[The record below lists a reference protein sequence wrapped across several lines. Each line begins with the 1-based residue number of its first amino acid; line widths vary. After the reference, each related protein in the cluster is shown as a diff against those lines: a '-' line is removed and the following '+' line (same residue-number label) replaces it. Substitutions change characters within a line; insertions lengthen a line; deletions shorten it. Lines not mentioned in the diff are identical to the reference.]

1 MRNNVNAAESL
12 EDIQKDYDSE
22 VAKYNSDMEAYEKK
36 RHAFY
41 AKEKQVK
48 DAVQRWIEDRIFTS
62 CSAQFMKDTDIIV
75 NVDEYSARDHAY
87 DMLEIRVKHEGEH
100 GFYNND
106 NVALAWEWDINVHAS
121 GVDYRTNSYSGLNA
135 ATRENL
141 KELHE
146 SVSVMEKLAAIS
158 DSDFI
163 KLRSKVNSE
172 KPDIVTELGAQRTRV
187 NDNSFFWRKVNA
199 LAGTDDVVE
208 TERYITNYGS
218 RETYPIYYRIVK
230 VNQKSVVVDE
240 LAVYSDLE
248 VRYMSTGKR
257 ISREKF
263 IDSVVRP
270 LNVVNVQDLYLYN

>member
-12 EDIQKDYDSE
+12 QDIQKDYDSE
-22 VAKYNSDMEAYEKK
+22 VAKYNSAMEAYEKK

-75 NVDEYSARDHAY
+75 NIDEYSARDHAY

-100 GFYNND
+100 GFYDND
-106 NVALAWEWDINVHAS
+106 NVALAWEWDINVHSS
-121 GVDYRTNSYSGLNA
+121 GVDYKTNSYSGLNA

-146 SVSVMEKLAAIS
+146 SVSVMEKLAAIP

-172 KPDIVTELGAQRTRV
+172 KPDIVTELGAEPQRV
-187 NDNSFFWRKVNA
+187 DNNSFFWRKVAA
-199 LAGTDDVVE
+199 LAGTDQAVE
-208 TERYITNYGS
+208 TDDYRISYKSYKKNTV
-218 RETYPIYYRIVK
+218 YYQIVK
-230 VNQKSVVVDE
+230 VTEKSVVVNE
-240 LAVYSDLE
+240 LVAYPDDKARIVSE
-248 VRYMSTGKR
+248 GKR
-257 ISREKF
+257 MSKQKF
-263 IDSVVRP
+263 ADNVVRP
-270 LNVVNVQDLYLYN
+270 LNIVDVLDL

>member
-1 MRNNVNAAESL
+1 MRNKVSAAESL

-22 VAKYNSDMEAYEKK
+22 VAKYNSAKEAYEKK

-75 NVDEYSARDHAY
+75 NIDEYSARDHAY

-100 GFYNND
+100 GFYDND
-106 NVALAWEWDINVHAS
+106 NVALAWEWDINVHSS
-121 GVDYRTNSYSGLNA
+121 GVDYKTNSYSGLNA

-146 SVSVMEKLAAIS
+146 SVSVMEKLAAIP

-172 KPDIVTELGAQRTRV
+172 KPDIVTELGAEPQRV
-187 NDNSFFWRKVNA
+187 DNNSFFWRKVAA
-199 LAGTDDVVE
+199 LAGTDQAVE
-208 TERYITNYGS
+208 TDDYRISYKSYKKNTV
-218 RETYPIYYRIVK
+218 YYQIVK
-230 VNQKSVVVDE
+230 VTEKSVVVNE
-240 LAVYSDLE
+240 LVAYPDDKARIVSE
-248 VRYMSTGKR
+248 GKR
-257 ISREKF
+257 MSKQKF
-263 IDSVVRP
+263 ADNVVRP
-270 LNVVNVQDLYLYN
+270 LNIVDVLDL

>member
-1 MRNNVNAAESL
+1 
-12 EDIQKDYDSE
+12 
-22 VAKYNSDMEAYEKK
+22 
-36 RHAFY
+36 
-41 AKEKQVK
+41 
-48 DAVQRWIEDRIFTS
+48 
-62 CSAQFMKDTDIIV
+62 
-75 NVDEYSARDHAY
+75 
-87 DMLEIRVKHEGEH
+87 MLKIRVKHEGEN
-100 GFYNND
+100 GFYDND
-106 NVALAWEWDINVHAS
+106 NVALAWEWDINVHSS
-121 GVDYRTNSYSGLNA
+121 GVDYKTNSYSGLNA
-135 ATRENL
+135 ATKENL

-146 SVSVMEKLAAIS
+146 SVIVMEKLAAIP

-163 KLRSKVNSE
+163 NLRSKVNSA
-172 KPDIVTELGAQRTRV
+172 KPDAVTGLGAEPPRV